1 MKHTPY
7 FILSEHSWQLALFGG
22 DGEVQITYRHPEM
35 LLVEKDQRIECHFL
49 RVGTDVP
56 FHRQEC
62 QVVLNTVGTHFA
74 RMLLVAEKDVAFYPE
89 KISALSSKTITS
101 LPNIIPDST
110 QKWTTH
116 LLASTLKTHSL
127 ATVVEDNFVA

>member
-1 MKHTPY
+1 
-7 FILSEHSWQLALFGG
+7 
-22 DGEVQITYRHPEM
+22 
-35 LLVEKDQRIECHFL
+35 
-49 RVGTDVP
+49 
-56 FHRQEC
+56 
-62 QVVLNTVGTHFA
+62 
-74 RMLLVAEKDVAFYPE
+74 MLLVAEKDVAFYPE